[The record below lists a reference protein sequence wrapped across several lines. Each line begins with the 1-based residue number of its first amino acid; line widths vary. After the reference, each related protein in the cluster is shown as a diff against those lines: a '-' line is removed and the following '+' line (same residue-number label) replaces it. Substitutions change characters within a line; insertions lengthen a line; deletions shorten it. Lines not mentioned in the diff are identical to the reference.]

1 MRHAVILAGGS
12 GTRLW
17 PASRAQR
24 PKQLLPIGPGG
35 SSLLEAAIARG
46 RALAGDRVMIV
57 TAASQVTATREVLE
71 GAASRASASTGA
83 SGSTAGASASSSFS
97 LPEIIAEPVG
107 RNTAAAVG
115 LAAAILLRRDPSATM
130 LILPADQFVA
140 KEDELARLFD
150 VAMRAVEKDDV
161 IATIGITPTRA
172 ETGFG
177 YLEIDGAINHG
188 VVPLKRFVE
197 KPNRETAEQY
207 VASGRFLWNAGIF
220 LVSAK
225 RIMAE
230 LEARLPETAK
240 ALTAIAAG
248 ADAAAVYPTLKSISI
263 DHAVMEHADRVV
275 TVPADVGWDDVGS
288 WAAIPAVRGADENG
302 NSLDLLAMSID
313 GRNNLVLT
321 DDETVVA
328 VVGLDDLVVVKSGN
342 AVLVIRKDQAQ
353 DVRKVVEMLSSQKL
367 TRYL

>member
-1 MRHAVILAGGS
+1 MRHSVILAGGS

-24 PKQLLPIGPGG
+24 PKQLLPLGPGG
-35 SSLLEAAIARG
+35 TSLLEAAIARG
-46 RALAGDRVMIV
+46 RSLAGDRVMIV
-57 TAASQVTATREVLE
+57 TAASQVAATREVL
-71 GAASRASASTGA
+71 ASRA
-83 SGSTAGASASSSFS
+83 
-97 LPEIIAEPVG
+97 PEIIAEPVG

-115 LAAAILLRRDPSATM
+115 LAAAILLRRDPDATM

-140 KEDELARLFD
+140 KEAELARLFD
-150 VAMRAVEKDDV
+150 IAMRAVERDDV
-161 IATIGITPTRA
+161 IATIGITPTRP

-177 YLEIDGAINHG
+177 YVETDGDAIDG
-188 VVPLKRFVE
+188 VVTVKRFVE
-197 KPNRETAEQY
+197 KPDRETAEQY
-207 VASGRFLWNAGIF
+207 VTSGRFLWNAGIF

-230 LEARLPETAK
+230 LEHRLPDTAK
-240 ALTAIAAG
+240 ALTEIAAG

-288 WAAIPAVRGADENG
+288 WAAIPAMRGRDERG
-302 NSLDLLAMSID
+302 NTLDPLAMSID

-342 AVLVIRKDQAQ
+342 AVLVIRRDQAQ
-353 DVRKVVEMLSSQKL
+353 DVRKVVEALSSQKL

>member
-24 PKQLLPIGPGG
+24 PKQLLPLGPGG
-35 SSLLEAAIARG
+35 TTLLEAAIDRG
-46 RALAGDRVMIV
+46 ASLAGERVMIV
-57 TAASQVTATREVLE
+57 TAASQVDATRAVL
-71 GAASRASASTGA
+71 AQRAVSQSDAVEPRSPP
-83 SGSTAGASASSSFS
+83 
-97 LPEIIAEPVG
+97 PEIVAEPVG

-115 LAAAILLRRDPSATM
+115 LAAAMLLRRDPDATM

-140 KEDELARLFD
+140 KETELARLFD
-150 VAMRAVEKDDV
+150 VAMTAVERDDV

-177 YLEIDGAINHG
+177 YLEIDASTGSDEG
-188 VVPLKRFVE
+188 VVPLLRFVE

-207 VASGRFLWNAGIF
+207 VTSGRFLWNAGIF

-225 RIMAE
+225 RIMRE
-230 LEARLPETAK
+230 LEQRLPETASG
-240 ALTAIAAG
+240 LSRIAAG
-248 ADAAAVYPTLKSISI
+248 EDASAIYPTLRSISI
-263 DHAVMEHADRVV
+263 DHAVMEHAERVV

-288 WAAIPAVRGADENG
+288 WAAIPGVRGSDANG
-302 NSLDLLAMSID
+302 NTLDDLAMSID

-321 DDETVVA
+321 DDDTVVA

-342 AVLVIRKDQAQ
+342 AVLVIRKAQAQ
-353 DVRKVVEMLSSQKL
+353 DVRKVVESLSSQKR

>member
-24 PKQLLPIGPGG
+24 PKQLLPLGPAGTT
-35 SSLLEAAIARG
+35 LLEAAIARG
-46 RALAGDRVMIV
+46 ASLAGERVMIV
-57 TAASQVTATREVLE
+57 TAASQVVATREVL
-71 GAASRASASTGA
+71 GSRTV
-83 SGSTAGASASSSFS
+83 
-97 LPEIIAEPVG
+97 EIVAEPVG

-115 LAAAILLRRDPSATM
+115 LAAAILLRRDPDATM

-140 KEDELARLFD
+140 KEDELARLFA
-150 VAMRAVEKDDV
+150 VAMGAVERDDV

-177 YLEIDGAINHG
+177 YLETDGAANGG

-197 KPNRETAEQY
+197 KPNRETAEHY
-207 VASGRFLWNAGIF
+207 VSSGRFLWNAGIF
-220 LVSAK
+220 VVSAK
-225 RIMAE
+225 RILRE
-230 LEARLPETAK
+230 LDQRLPETAS
-240 ALTAIAAG
+240 ALVRIAAG
-248 ADAAAVYPTLKSISI
+248 EDASAIYPTLRSISI

-302 NSLDLLAMSID
+302 NTLDPLAMSID

-321 DDETVVA
+321 DDDTVVA

-353 DVRKVVEMLSSQKL
+353 DVRKVVEGLSSQKL

>member
-24 PKQLLPIGPGG
+24 PKQLLPLGPNGTT
-35 SSLLEAAIARG
+35 LLEAAIARG
-46 RALAGDRVMIV
+46 ASLAGERVMIV
-57 TAASQVTATREVLE
+57 TAASQVDATRSTLVE
-71 GAASRASASTGA
+71 GARR
-83 SGSTAGASASSSFS
+83 AGAAEWHA
-97 LPEIIAEPVG
+97 PEIVAEPVG

-115 LAAAILLRRDPSATM
+115 LAAAILLRRDPDATM

-140 KEDELARLFD
+140 KEEELARLFD
-150 VAMRAVEKDDV
+150 VAMRAVERDDV

-177 YLEIDGAINHG
+177 YLETAGDVVDG
-188 VVPLKRFVE
+188 VVALERFVE
-197 KPNRETAEQY
+197 KPDRERAEQY

-225 RIMAE
+225 RIMGE
-230 LEARLPETAK
+230 LQQRLPETAD
-240 ALTAIAAG
+240 ALTRIAAG
-248 ADAAAVYPTLKSISI
+248 ADATAIYPTLRSISI

-288 WAAIPAVRGADENG
+288 WAAIPAVRGVDERG
-302 NSLDLLAMSID
+302 NTLDALAMSID

-321 DDETVVA
+321 DDDTVVA

-353 DVRKVVEMLSSQKL
+353 DVRKVVETLSSQKL